1 MWDDDIQSV
10 GRSALKNHNQAFSTS
25 TGLGRSK
32 RGASQEAWQRS
43 SADYGE
49 GTVTK
54 KNSTSDAHEVSPKFS
69 GLPAIKED
77 LASYLSTRDDH
88 LL

>member
-1 MWDDDIQSV
+1 MRDDYIQSV
-10 GRSALKNHNQAFSTS
+10 GRSALKNHNQALGTS
-25 TGLGRSK
+25 ASLGRSK
-32 RGASQEAWQRS
+32 GRASQEAWQRS

-54 KNSTSDAHEVSPKFS
+54 KNSTSDGHEVSPKFS